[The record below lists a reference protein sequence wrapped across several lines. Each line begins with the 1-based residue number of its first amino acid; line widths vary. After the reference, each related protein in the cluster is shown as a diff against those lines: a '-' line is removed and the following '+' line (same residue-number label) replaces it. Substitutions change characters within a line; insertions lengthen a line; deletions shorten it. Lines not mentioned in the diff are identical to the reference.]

1 MIDFVLANHDSA
13 KRVATIAA
21 PIWREHY
28 ESIIGM
34 EQIDYM
40 LNKFQSE
47 EAIQQQISEGYV
59 YTIVTWEN
67 KTTRENKDAGYM
79 ATQVRDETLFISKF
93 YLNKNFRGLGLAKP
107 MLQYIDTTAEKNH
120 CKKLEL
126 TVNKDNP
133 AYEIYLKLGFE
144 NVESIVM
151 DIGNNYVMDDYRMV
165 KNIKQ

>member
-1 MIDFVLANHDSA
+1 MIDFILANHDSA

-47 EAIQQQISEGYV
+47 DAIQQQIADGYV

-67 KTTRENKDAGYM
+67 KDAGYI
-79 ATQVRDETLFISKF
+79 ATQIRDETLFISKF
-93 YLNKNFRGLGLAKP
+93 YLNKSFRGLGLAKS
-107 MLQYIDTTAEKNH
+107 MLQYINTTAENNH

-165 KNIKQ
+165 KKI